1 MRPTF
6 EQSKETAALVSLFKE
21 MSIGDVISYD
31 DASKALGF
39 EIKSTTP
46 AYQSAKNAARRD
58 YEVIIESVRGVGF
71 TRLNGSSMIDRA
83 ARFFSRVRKGSRR
96 EAHVQEVAIK
106 SNLTRGE
113 MTRATEQL
121 SRLRILE
128 TTAIS
133 SPKKEEKKEPQAKPD
148 NRAMLAALLKKG

>member
-6 EQSKETAALVSLFKE
+6 KQSLETSNIVAFFTE
-21 MSIGDVISYD
+21 MRIGDVISYEE
-31 DASKALGF
+31 ASKILGF

-71 TRLNGSSMIDRA
+71 TRLDGSSMVDRA
-83 ARFFSRVRKGSRR
+83 ARFFNRVRKGSRR
-96 EAHVQEVAIK
+96 EAHVQEVAIR

-113 MTRATEQL
+113 MNRATEQL

-128 TTAIS
+128 TTSVS
-133 SPKKEEKKEPQAKPD
+133 SPKKTEDKEIQQKPD
-148 NRAMLAALLKKG
+148 NRAMLAALLNKK